1 MVKASSLAEK
11 MESQVTGS
19 LRTMSSCRPF
29 HQKQLVYDW
38 IIFTFLSVS
47 FLKTIAPISTRSL
60 DQPQLTAYLHILA
73 LLKESETQVNGEYAS
88 GSGGDLTELT
98 DSQVDEFAL
107 SSLVSGTVVI
117 KINVLLM
124 PYIIRTDA
132 MYV

>member
-1 MVKASSLAEK
+1 
-11 MESQVTGS
+11 
-19 LRTMSSCRPF
+19 MSTLSPKTACVRLDYF
-29 HQKQLVYDW
+29 Y
-38 IIFTFLSVS
+38 ISFLSVS